1 MKKKNQTSNLNKYL
15 LAGLILACILL
26 MLLSFFYSRVTGP
39 FRVLAN
45 ITVIPMQQGMN
56 KVGGL
61 LVDLSDNFSTL
72 EEARSENKKLQEQID
87 DLMIENNNLQ
97 EEKYELERLRE
108 LYKLDQNY
116 AEYEKIGARVIGKDP
131 GNWFS
136 TFTIDKGSLDGIQKD
151 MNVIAGSGLVGI
163 VTQTGPTWSTVRSII
178 DDSSNVGG
186 MVLSTS
192 DTCTVRGDLSLIS
205 EGKMRFEQMEN
216 NDNKVEVGEQIVT
229 SHISDKYVQGILIGY
244 VSEVQVDANNLTRS
258 GYITPVVDFK
268 KLQEVLIITKTKAQ
282 MTGTDT
288 PAE

>member
-116 AEYEKIGARVIGKDP
+116 AEYEKVGARVIGKDP

>member
-1 MKKKNQTSNLNKYL
+1 MKKKNQTSNFNKYL
-15 LAGLILACILL
+15 LAGLVLVCILL
-26 MLLSFFYSRVTGP
+26 MFLSVFYSRVTGP
-39 FRVLAN
+39 FKVLAN

-56 KVGGL
+56 KAGGL
-61 LVDLSDNFSTL
+61 LVDLSENFATL
-72 EEARSENKKLQEQID
+72 EEARKENQKLQEKID

-108 LYKLDQNY
+108 LYRLDQNY
-116 AEYEKIGARVIGKDP
+116 AEYEEVGAHVIGMDS

-136 TFTIDKGSLDGIQKD
+136 TFTIDKGSFQGIQKD

-178 DDSSNVGG
+178 DDSSNVSG

-192 DTCTVRGDLSLIS
+192 DKCIVRGDLSLIN

-244 VSEVQVDANNLTRS
+244 VSEVQVDSNNLTRS
-258 GYITPVVDFK
+258 GYITPVVDFQ
-268 KLQEVLIITKTKAQ
+268 KLQEVLVITSTKAQ

-288 PAE
+288 PAQ